1 MGEPFSI
8 SRVISRAFDVVGRN
22 LVTFFLLALIVQIP
36 LSLINYYNVTTTP
49 AGLSQQELLART
61 FAPQMLVAALIYV
74 VLAVVLQ
81 AAILRG
87 AITSLGGKSA
97 SLAECLS
104 TGLRTFFPIVG
115 VTILSVLG
123 VALGFILLIVPGI
136 MLLLRWS
143 VAIPVRVMEGPG
155 VLKAM
160 GRSAELTRGHRW
172 AILGVL
178 VAFALISIGLS
189 IVLGLVTAAAG
200 MAGSAQIVVVVM
212 TAITGMI
219 SLVLTS
225 AASASI
231 YFELRSIKDG
241 VGAEQLASV
250 FA

>member
-36 LSLINYYNVTTTP
+36 LSIINYYNVVTTP

-61 FAPQMLVAALIYV
+61 FAPQMLAAALIYV

-87 AITSLGGKSA
+87 AITSLGGKPA

-104 TGLRTFFPIVG
+104 TGLRVFFPMIG
-115 VTILSVLG
+115 ITILTVLG
-123 VALGFILLIVPGI
+123 VVLGFILLIVPGI
-136 MLLLRWS
+136 MLALRWS
-143 VAIPVRVMEGPG
+143 VGIPVRIMEGPG

-172 AILGVL
+172 AIFGVL
-178 VAFALISIGLS
+178 IVFGLISIGLS
-189 IVLGLVTAAAG
+189 IVLGLVTATAG
-200 MAGSAQIVVVVM
+200 ATGSGQMVAVVM
-212 TAITGMI
+212 SAITGMI

-231 YFELRSIKDG
+231 YSELRTIKDG
-241 VGAEQLASV
+241 VGAEHLAAV
-250 FA
+250 FS